1 MVSVRV
7 KGMSCEHCVSSVTK
21 ALEEVEGISNV
32 SVDLNS
38 AEATFE
44 NNGAS
49 TEEIQVAIKKI
60 GFEPGD

>member
-1 MVSVRV
+1 MVSVTV

-21 ALEEVEGISNV
+21 ALEDVEGISNV

-44 NNGAS
+44 NDGAS
-49 TEEIQVAIKKI
+49 NEEIQVAIKKI
-60 GFEPGD
+60 GFDPGD